1 MTGYTQT
8 LYALPP
14 RGRRMLDV
22 TLPARF
28 LLPSLGAVVFAVTL
42 CQVLFLS
49 QGAQALFRDSDTGW
63 HVRNGEAILQNFA
76 LPRVDHFSYTR
87 EGQQWFA
94 WEWLSDA
101 AFGGAYRVAGLA
113 GVALLAALAIAL
125 TAWGVAR
132 LSLSLGGNLF
142 FTAAAVVVL
151 LGTTGIHW
159 LARPHVFSWLLALM
173 FLSIA
178 EHARR
183 GRTRWLYA
191 LPVVACVWANV
202 HGSFLLGPAML
213 FTYVI
218 GEWFTNFAVNVSTNE
233 LGTPSR
239 IPLLGKGGVAAP
251 SIKMFRRHLI
261 WRGRGGSFKQ
271 PKNFSTNTTPSA
283 PSEVASQHLL
293 DGASTPPQ
301 LRRGLASAELVPQPR
316 LVTQP
321 IALTALLS
329 LLATFINP
337 YGWRLHEHVFT
348 YLQTDYLM
356 DHISEFRSFSFHS
369 PGAYYVEL
377 FFFIAVLGV
386 IALLRQRAFGPAL
399 LAMAMLHISLYS
411 ARHIPT
417 AAVLLIP
424 LAVAALTREAREF
437 HRLHTFLDYSDRI
450 RAIDRRVLGVV
461 PIAVVLIG
469 TIAGVTM
476 LARAGSIEFN
486 PNVFP
491 VEAANFLERNNLNA
505 RVFSKDQWGGYL
517 IFRFQGRT
525 KVFIDGRSDFYGQQL
540 LEAYA
545 EIADV
550 KPAWNVVLK
559 QYNVGLVL
567 IPPEHA
573 LASALQLSADWKR
586 IYSDHVAAIFE
597 RVG

>member
-101 AFGGAYRVAGLA
+101 AFGGAYRIAGLA

-233 LGTPSR
+233 LGTPRR
-239 IPLLGKGGVAAP
+239 IPLLDKGGVA
-251 SIKMFRRHLI
+251 
-261 WRGRGGSFKQ
+261 
-271 PKNFSTNTTPSA
+271 A

-293 DGASTPPQ
+293 DGAATPPQ

-321 IALTALLS
+321 FALTALLS

-377 FFFIAVLGV
+377 FFVIAVLGV

-450 RAIDRRVLGVV
+450 RAIDRRVLGIV

-517 IFRFQGRT
+517 IFRFQVRT